1 MIIGNKKLTT
11 KIVVRVARFNEKIEL
26 HSDAIK
32 RIKKCRNMIEEK
44 IISGEIIYGINTGIG
59 EFSEVVLDE
68 GQLQEFQKY
77 LIYNH
82 AAGIGDPAPIEYIRG
97 AMLSRINAHAKGQ
110 SGCRIE
116 ITPTLCIQGG
126 DQQYMLETAENAS
139 YVTLEKE

>member
-1 MIIGNKKLTT
+1 MIIGNEKLTT
-11 KIVVRVARFNEKIEL
+11 EKLVKVARFNEKIEL

-77 LIYNH
+77 LIY
-82 AAGIGDPAPIEYIRG
+82 GFPT
-97 AMLSRINAHAKGQ
+97 KGRR
-110 SGCRIE
+110 CRF
-116 ITPTLCIQGG
+116 
-126 DQQYMLETAENAS
+126 
-139 YVTLEKE
+139 